1 MIFKIIKN
9 RIKLDRLIKDKYN
22 NIRIVII
29 TIIILI
35 EDSNIE
41 IVGIIINL
49 RGRSIKNIRWG
60 IKRRWRL
67 VIMKVIMVK
76 ERIMV
81 IMVVESKIKGYSI
94 ILIMVI
100 LNRMIYGVMYFHMQ
114 IVFNQLE

>member
-49 RGRSIKNIRWG
+49 RGRSIKNIR
-60 IKRRWRL
+60 
-67 VIMKVIMVK
+67 
-76 ERIMV
+76 
-81 IMVVESKIKGYSI
+81 
-94 ILIMVI
+94 
-100 LNRMIYGVMYFHMQ
+100 
-114 IVFNQLE
+114 